1 MRRSVL
7 ENISK
12 EMMNI
17 RQRLDDIEKCFAGWN
32 PQPVKIT
39 ESQLIAL
46 PDQDKDKE
54 EGVN

>member
-1 MRRSVL
+1 MRQSVL
-7 ENISK
+7 ESIFK

-17 RQRLDDIEKCFAGWN
+17 RQRLDDIKKSFAGWN
-32 PQPVKIT
+32 TQPVKIT

-46 PDQDKDKE
+46 PDQDTE